1 MPLAGSCL
9 HLITNGSVAATQSV
23 GARTGDDQNAR
34 RRIRLI
40 DACCQSRRSPRLCTG
55 NACGLLTASRL
66 RPSWLCPP
74 GLRSTPLRCQQ
85 SRLLRLRAR
94 RRGGGTALP
103 VPLLPLHLLPVLSIL
118 PVTTMAVS
126 PRGGCTPRVKA
137 VRSWPARSGVRLCKL
152 VVAAMMMAWPSC
164 FADADPRN
172 PVVVIVPQVRL
183 PSQQPPHFPTQ
194 PALQWAP
201 PPAVGLTPGL
211 RSPAPRCYAGT
222 TVCPLERP
230 ELLGKGCTCN
240 TASGLR
246 TGRALIPPVH
256 DAAGRS

>member
-1 MPLAGSCL
+1 MSLAGSCL
-9 HLITNGSVAATQSV
+9 HLITNGPVAATQSV

-103 VPLLPLHLLPVLSIL
+103 VPLLPLHLLPVSSIL

-172 PVVVIVPQVRL
+172 PVVVIVHRRCVCQANNRRTSQLSQHYSGHRLLRWALRQDFDLLHLDATLALLFARWNGLSCSVRVA
-183 PSQQPPHFPTQ
+183 
-194 PALQWAP
+194 PAIQR
-201 PPAVGLTPGL
+201 AV
-211 RSPAPRCYAGT
+211 
-222 TVCPLERP
+222 
-230 ELLGKGCTCN
+230 
-240 TASGLR
+240 
-246 TGRALIPPVH
+246 
-256 DAAGRS
+256 